1 MVTPEGKKFFEACVV
16 LLENFEKAKTEAAEK
31 AEEAKRKAAQEKAE
45 GLQRVGSLLGEFDSD
60 CPAVYRAYEQKED
73 GKGGVILTNKTT
85 GQKVHIQSP
94 SRGVYCKPRLRPA
107 VPSDP
112 EGVSGNK
119 NLSPRA
125 ARRWCRSLL
134 AARRSKGR
142 AAASPSWR
150 WVR

>member
-1 MVTPEGKKFFEACVV
+1 MGEFEEARS
-16 LLENFEKAKTEAAEK
+16 KAAEK

-94 SRGVYCKPRLRPA
+94 SRGVYSVNGTPM
-107 VPSDP
+107 
-112 EGVSGNK
+112 NK
-119 NLSPRA
+119 REIVAWMMENMRRA
-125 ARRWCRSLL
+125 
-134 AARRSKGR
+134 
-142 AAASPSWR
+142 
-150 WVR
+150 